1 MRDEWKVFP
10 ANIVGVLIA
19 GVMAY
24 LLAWIDGANNAGNS
38 LGTLIGAKALP
49 LRKALVIAGIAEL
62 VGGVL
67 YGGFISETI
76 LRKVVNPVVFDPFSY
91 AVGLTI
97 AMFITFLLILT
108 VTRRRIPFSIT
119 QTLIGALTGFS
130 IGNTGGIG
138 TNLALVSGLM
148 ILWIILPVLGI
159 IAGFLSYKLYEF
171 FLRFKKPWTIILL
184 VSTYLNI
191 FLASSIILLL
201 PSTYLEYYWYILIV
215 TVLIILNAIPMH
227 SLIKAVRSSKTF
239 EIGEGRIFPP
249 EALALSSGM
258 MAFTHGAHDV
268 ANSAAP
274 LTGVIAALS
283 LNSIPEDG
291 LTVNPLILLICSGG
305 LSAGVVT
312 WGLRVART
320 IGEEITV
327 LNTDSA
333 FIANFSASLTTLFLT
348 RMGLPSSMTGLVIG
362 SVAGVGLAKG
372 IGNVNLR
379 LVARIMWYWYL
390 GFALAFAGGFAT
402 GLTLTIL

>member
-159 IAGFLSYKLYEF
+159 IAGLLSYKLYEF
-171 FLRFKKPWTIILL
+171 FLGFKKPWTIILL

-201 PSTYLEYYWYILIV
+201 PSTYLEYYWYVLIV

-239 EIGEGRIFPP
+239 EIDEGRIFPP

-333 FIANFSASLTTLFLT
+333 FIANFSASLTILFLT

>member
-1 MRDEWKVFP
+1 MLP
-10 ANIVGVLIA
+10 INIVGVLIA
-19 GVMAY
+19 GAVAF

-49 LRKALVIAGIAEL
+49 LRRALIVAGVAEL

-67 YGGFISETI
+67 YGSFISETI
-76 LRKVVNPVVFDPFSY
+76 LRKVVNPVDFNPLSY
-91 AVGLTI
+91 AVGLTV
-97 AMFITFLLILT
+97 AMFITFLLIFS

-130 IGNTGGIG
+130 LGNTGGRG
-138 TNLALVSGLM
+138 TNLALLSGLLA
-148 ILWIILPVLGI
+148 LWIVLPILGI
-159 IAGFLSYKLYEF
+159 IAGLLSYKLYEF
-171 FLRFKKPWTIILL
+171 FIGFRKPWMIILL
-184 VSTYLNI
+184 VLTYLNI
-191 FLASSIILLL
+191 FIASSILLLL
-201 PSTYLEYYWYILIV
+201 PSAGLEYYWYAVIV
-215 TVLIILNAIPMH
+215 VLIILNALPIY
-227 SLIKAVRSSKTF
+227 SLIKTIRSSSTF
-239 EIGEGRIFPP
+239 EMDSGRVFPP
-249 EALALSSGM
+249 EALVLSSGM

-274 LTGVIAALS
+274 FTGVIAALS

-305 LSAGVVT
+305 LSAGIVT

-327 LNTDSA
+327 LNNDSA

-362 SVAGVGLAKG
+362 SITGVGLAKG
-372 IGNVNLR
+372 IGNVNLK
-379 LVARIMWYWYL
+379 LVARIMGYWYL
-390 GFALAFAGGFAT
+390 GFALALAAGFAT
-402 GLTLTIL
+402 GLALTIL

>member
-1 MRDEWKVFP
+1 MLP
-10 ANIVGVLIA
+10 INIVGVLIA
-19 GVMAY
+19 GAVAF

-49 LRKALVIAGIAEL
+49 LRRALIVAGVAEL

-67 YGGFISETI
+67 YGSFISETI
-76 LRKVVNPVVFDPFSY
+76 LRKVVNPVDFNPLSY
-91 AVGLTI
+91 AVGLTV
-97 AMFITFLLILT
+97 AMFITFLLIFS

-130 IGNTGGIG
+130 LGNTGGRG
-138 TNLALVSGLM
+138 TNLALLSGLLA
-148 ILWIILPVLGI
+148 LWIVLPILGI
-159 IAGFLSYKLYEF
+159 IAGLLSYKLYEF
-171 FLRFKKPWTIILL
+171 FIGFRKPWMIILL
-184 VSTYLNI
+184 VLTYLNI
-191 FLASSIILLL
+191 FIASSILLLL
-201 PSTYLEYYWYILIV
+201 PSAGLEYYWYAVIV
-215 TVLIILNAIPMH
+215 VFIILNALPIY
-227 SLIKAVRSSKTF
+227 SLIKTIRSSSTF
-239 EIGEGRIFPP
+239 EMDSGRVFPP
-249 EALALSSGM
+249 EALVLSSGM

-274 LTGVIAALS
+274 FTGVIAALS

-305 LSAGVVT
+305 LSAGIVT

-327 LNTDSA
+327 LNNDSA

-362 SVAGVGLAKG
+362 SITGVGLAKG
-372 IGNVNLR
+372 IGNVNLK
-379 LVARIMWYWYL
+379 LVARIMGYWYL
-390 GFALAFAGGFAT
+390 GFALALAAGFAT
-402 GLTLTIL
+402 GLALTIL